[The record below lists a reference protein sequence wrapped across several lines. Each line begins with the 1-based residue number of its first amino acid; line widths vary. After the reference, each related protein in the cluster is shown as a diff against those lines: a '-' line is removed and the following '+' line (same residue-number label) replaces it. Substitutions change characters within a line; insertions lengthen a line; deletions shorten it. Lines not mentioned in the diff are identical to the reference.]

1 MNLELSNERVGQPDL
16 MVRVYS
22 WMTLALIIT
31 AGVAFYAATS
41 QTIMGLIFSNRFVF
55 YGLLIGEIVLVGY
68 LVVAVNKMSAATATA
83 AFVGYSVLNGLTLSV
98 IFLAFTEASI
108 ASTFLICAGMFGAM
122 SAYGY
127 LTKSDLSSW
136 GDFLFMGLVGI
147 IIASVANFFF
157 QNATIYWVITYIGIM
172 VFTGLTAYDTQK
184 IKRMNAQTYQGPDG
198 ERKAGLMGALILYL
212 DFINLFLMLLR
223 VFGRRR

>member
-1 MNLELSNERVGQPDL
+1 MELSHHRVGQQDL
-16 MVRVYS
+16 MARVYG
-22 WMTLALIIT
+22 WMTLALVVT
-31 AGVAFYAATS
+31 AGVAYYTATS
-41 QTIMGLIFSNRFVF
+41 EAILSLIFSSSLVF
-55 YGLLIGEIVLVGY
+55 YGLLIGELVLVGY
-68 LVVAVNKMSAATATA
+68 LVVAVNRMSAAAATG

-98 IFLAFTEASI
+98 IFLVYTQSSI
-108 ASTFLICAGMFGAM
+108 AFTFLICAGMFGVM

-147 IIASVANFFF
+147 IIASLANFFF
-157 QNATIYWVITYIGIM
+157 RNETVYWVITYIGIM

-184 IKRMNAQTYQGPDG
+184 IKRMSAEAYRGAEG
-198 ERKAGLMGALILYL
+198 ERKAGIMGALILYL